1 MPMPNNNQD
10 VVDAGYVFHPREY
23 PHAPGHPQLDVFLR
37 AEPTLRHFDPETIRL
52 RVQTR
57 ASVGAGGPEDLIV
70 HHPWAAYPSYTVYPG
85 RIRLRD
91 RFGKREEAFTFG
103 GSMSIESGDDLT
115 VCSIKSDAP
124 ILELFGDR
132 RLSDLL
138 ASEVEILLAEERAR
152 AGLDRAKFESWL
164 DEMRPS
170 DLYAACLESLHRR
183 FGASHH
189 KELPHIQ
196 GLLSFVHDEIEALRE
211 QGRWP
216 ANAASL
222 QERLR

>member
-1 MPMPNNNQD
+1 MPNSNQET
-10 VVDAGYVFHPREY
+10 VDAGYVFHPSRY
-23 PHAPGHPQLDVFLR
+23 PHSPGHPELDVFLR

-57 ASVGAGGPEDLIV
+57 AAVGAGGPEDLTV

-103 GSMSIESGDDLT
+103 GSMSIETGGDVT
-115 VCSIKSDAP
+115 VCSIKSAAP

-138 ASEVEILLAEERAR
+138 ASEVEVLLAEERAR
-152 AGLDRAKFESWL
+152 AGVGRATFESRL
-164 DEMRPS
+164 DEMGPM
-170 DLYAACLESLHRR
+170 DLYAGCLESLFRR

-196 GLLSFVHDEIEALRE
+196 GLLSFVREEIEALKK
-211 QGRWP
+211 QGSWP
-216 ANAASL
+216 ANAPTL